1 MSEIA
6 QTRLRRTAE
15 TANSNPAR
23 IPQARMLGAAQRRL
37 AKVGSSRKTRRD
49 SETKSIVCV
58 DRNVKAGFGGRLGF
72 VGRQM
77 LLFGGKW
84 EVVEMVWWL
93 VGW

>member
-37 AKVGSSRKTRRD
+37 VKAGSSRKTRRD
-49 SETKSIVCV
+49 AETKSILCV
-58 DRNVKAGFGGRLGF
+58 DRNVKAGLSGRLECA
-72 VGRQM
+72 GRQL
-77 LLFGGKW
+77 LLFGGES
-84 EVVEMVWWL
+84 EVIEMVW
-93 VGW
+93 